1 MRPMMWD
8 TESRRMIPACCDA
21 CAHSHPSSVA
31 SSPCASSRMGAAVL
45 GPDGKQVTT
54 TVQPRGLPGL
64 AVPVLIA
71 STTYGAV
78 LGGIAGAVAQDRGK
92 RLKGTAWGAATG
104 ATLGAISGGLIAF
117 VWRGGT

>member
-1 MRPMMWD
+1 
-8 TESRRMIPACCDA
+8 
-21 CAHSHPSSVA
+21 
-31 SSPCASSRMGAAVL
+31 MGAAVL
-45 GPDGKQVTT
+45 GPDGKPVTT